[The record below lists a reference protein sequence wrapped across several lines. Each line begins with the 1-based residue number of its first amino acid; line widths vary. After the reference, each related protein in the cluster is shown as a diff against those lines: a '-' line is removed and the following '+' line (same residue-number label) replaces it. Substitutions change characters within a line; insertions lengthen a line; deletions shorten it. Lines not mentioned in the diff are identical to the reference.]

1 MFTALLAALSLGAPA
16 FAEEASD
23 LSIELPE
30 EEAPQEEALEEEEA
44 LPTLEELTQLIVA
57 DGVPEGEAQQMAVR
71 ILERLEFERSLEFQA
86 GEIELKKGL
95 ATLSLPE
102 DYLYLKGKDADRV
115 LQAWGNPA
123 GGGGLG
129 MIVPAD
135 VSLFSEAGWA
145 VLITYEEDGYVE
157 DDDAEDMDW
166 DELLESM
173 QEGTEEGNEVRR
185 DAGLV
190 PLHLEDWAEPPH
202 YDGGRKLLY
211 WATVL
216 RDDEANR
223 SLNYDIRVLG
233 RRGVLAMSAIAGVEQ
248 LAELKPEM
256 ERVLT
261 FATFNEGHRYEDF
274 DPDIDEVA
282 AYGIGALVA
291 GKLASK
297 AGLFALMG
305 AFLLKAKK
313 LVIVAVLAL
322 GAGFKNLFG
331 GSKTPED

>member
-1 MFTALLAALSLGAPA
+1 MLSTLLLALTMSAPVL
-16 FAEEASD
+16 AEPASD
-23 LSIELPE
+23 DLATEEPALEPE
-30 EEAPQEEALEEEEA
+30 PGEAEAMPTQEELV
-44 LPTLEELTQLIVA
+44 ELLIA
-57 DGVPEGEAQQMAVR
+57 DGVPAEEAPEVAQDILAR
-71 ILERLEFERSLEFQA
+71 IELERSLDFQA
-86 GEIELKKGL
+86 GEIELEGGL

-102 DYLYLKGKDADRV
+102 DYLYLGPKGADKV

-135 VSLFSEAGWA
+135 VSLFTEAGWA
-145 VLITYEEDGYVE
+145 VLLIYEADGYVE
-157 DDDAEDMDW
+157 DDDAEDIDW
-166 DELLESM
+166 GDLLEEM
-173 QEGTEEGNEVRR
+173 QEGTEEDNDIRR
-185 DAGLV
+185 QQGLMAI
-190 PLHLEDWAEPPH
+190 HLEDWAEPPH
-202 YDGGRKLLY
+202 YDTSRKLLY

-216 RDDEANR
+216 RGDDGGR

-233 RRGVLAMSAIAGVEQ
+233 RRGVLAMSAIATVEQ
-248 LAELKPEM
+248 LPTLKPEM

-274 DPDIDEVA
+274 DPDLDDVA

-297 AGLFALMG
+297 AGLFAVLG

-313 LVIVAVLAL
+313 LVVLGVLAL
-322 GAGFKNLFG
+322 GAAAKNLFG
-331 GSKTPED
+331 GGRGVEEE